1 MDFALARLEGVGRER
16 SMHFDPRWTHEE
28 LNWWVGTGGRG
39 AALLE
44 VGWKDWAGGC
54 HVQRAQLAPCMRRS
68 RSEGPPMHA
77 CALTHACTDTALYI
91 VHVSRRNHT
100 VDCLPSLCAA
110 P

>member
-28 LNWWVGTGGRG
+28 LNWWEGTGGRG
-39 AALLE
+39 TALLE
-44 VGWKDWAGGC
+44 VGWKDWGGR
-54 HVQRAQLAPCMRRS
+54 VPCEKSSTGAMHEAVEVRR
-68 RSEGPPMHA
+68 PPHA
-77 CALTHACTDTALYI
+77 CMCPHACTDTALYI